1 MKTTLNSL
9 LFILFFAPALIFAQN
24 SVTGTVTEQSTSLPL
39 PGVNIIIQGTSS
51 GAATDFDGNYLI
63 NVNTG
68 DVLVF
73 SYVGYVTQEIAY
85 NGQSTIDVQLLE
97 DAAQLDEVIVIGY
110 GTTTKK
116 DATGSVDVVTA
127 KDFNVAVISPDQ
139 LLQGKAAGVRITNNG
154 GAPDSAPNIRIRGGS
169 SLSGNNSPLIVID
182 GVPLD
187 NGGIAGVGNPLSLI
201 NPNDIESFSILKDAS
216 ATAIYGS
223 RASNGVLIITTK
235 KGTSGDVKYNFSART
250 SISDIRATNQVKV
263 MDGNSFVRFVREYY
277 PDDLGVLGVP
287 VGSVVTDEPVSQ
299 IISTPNGNRAI
310 YNTDWQNAIFR
321 AAITN
326 DYNFSVRANL
336 LDRIPIRASVG
347 YNDTEGVV
355 KTNDY
360 ERLTASLRLTPKFLD
375 DHLKIDFNAKGTFV
389 DKNAVDEG
397 GALGGAVSMDPT
409 KPIYD
414 SNSVYGGF
422 YQQFLAPDNPNNP
435 NAKAGATNP
444 LAVLLQRSRPEKVN
458 RLLANLGLDYKFHFL
473 PELRAVVNLGLEASR
488 AKIKETFSD
497 NALNSYTR
505 ISSADLNN
513 PLDDGTYIL
522 QPGITFAEE
531 QHITNVTS
539 ESYLI
544 YRKEFDDSF
553 INNFDIQ
560 AGYSYQNFKN
570 DGNKDEF
577 KSDPNNPN
585 DPNDPQPD
593 DAVAG
598 IDYDLDNDGITGDRV
613 PNIDDKNLNN
623 RYFNEL
629 NLQSF
634 FGRSNINLGDRYLIT
649 VSFRADGSS
658 FFTEENRWGYFPAAA
673 IAWKLKEESFIKNVN
688 FINDVKIRLGWGE
701 TGQQDISGQVGFY
714 PSIPLFEIGSPES
727 QYIQGVTLYNAKEF
741 NPELTWEKTTT
752 YNAGI
757 DFDFFTNSFLSGA
770 FDIFKRETTDLLAVT
785 DVPPGQALTDALIQ
799 NVGSTDSKG
808 FELSLNLNPV
818 QNEDV
823 NLSLNGNL
831 SYNITEVTDLNGLDK
846 ISTGDNLPIGTGN
859 FLFRHAVGEEAGSA
873 FVHKQIYDASGSPVF
888 GAFVDLNGDGSI
900 TEDDRYYRAIQ
911 PNWTF
916 GFGLNLNYKNWDL
929 SASFRGQLDGEIYNS
944 RKLTRGDIE
953 NVLSFDGNSFNNT
966 LDFYEGAADLSFTDI
981 VDPIQYSDYFL
992 ENASFLRCE
1001 NIAIGHTLKDLFKDM
1016 TFKVYCAINNPFLVT
1031 NYSGQDPEN
1040 FSGIDDNFYPRPTVY
1055 NLGVNI
1061 DF

>member
-9 LFILFFAPALIFAQN
+9 LVILFFAPALIFAQN

-85 NGQSTIDVQLLE
+85 NGQSTIDVQFLE

-139 LLQGKAAGVRITNNG
+139 LLQGKAAGVRITNAG
-154 GAPDSAPNIRIRGGS
+154 GQPDAAPNIRIRGGS

-187 NGGIAGVGNPLSLI
+187 NGSIAGVGNPLSLI

-235 KGTSGDVKYNFSART
+235 KGTSGETKFNFSART
-250 SISDIRATNQVKV
+250 SISNINKSDQIAV
-263 MDGNSFVRFVREYY
+263 MDGKDFLRFANFYFN
-277 PDDLGVLGVP
+277 DDIGTIGVP
-287 VGSVVTDEPVSQ
+287 LGSVETDQPFR
-299 IISTPNGNRAI
+299 IFSTPEGDRAV
-310 YNTDWQNAIFR
+310 YNTDWQDAIYR
-321 AAITN
+321 SAITQ
-326 DYNFSVRANL
+326 DYNFGVRTNL
-336 LDRIPIRASVG
+336 LEKIPFRASIG
-347 YNDTEGVV
+347 YNETEGVV

-360 ERLTASLRLTPKFLD
+360 ERVTGSLRLTPKFFD
-375 DHLKIDFNAKGTFV
+375 DHLKIDFNAKGTLV

-397 GALGGAVSMDPT
+397 GAIGGAISMDPT

-414 SNSVYGGF
+414 SNSIFGGY
-422 YQQFLAPDNPNNP
+422 YQQLQSPNNPNDP
-435 NAKAGATNP
+435 NAKAGAGNP
-444 LAVLLQRSRPEKVN
+444 LGVLLQRTRPEKVQ
-458 RLLANLGLDYKFHFL
+458 RLLGNIELDYKFHFL
-473 PELRAVVNLGLEASR
+473 PELRGVVNLGLEASR
-488 AKIKETFSD
+488 ADIKERFSN
-497 NALNSYTR
+497 NAINAYALVPDTNVP
-505 ISSADLNN
+505 A
-513 PLDDGTYIL
+513 GTYVFN
-522 QPGITFAEE
+522 PGLSYAER
-531 QHITNVTS
+531 QHITNTTM
-539 ESYLI
+539 ESYLV
-544 YRKEFDDSF
+544 YRKEFDDLF
-553 INNFDIQ
+553 INNFDVQ

-577 KSDPNNPN
+577 ENDPVTGLRIPNVDPLNPNN
-585 DPNDPQPD
+585 
-593 DAVAG
+593 
-598 IDYDLDNDGITGDRV
+598 RF
-613 PNIDDKNLNN
+613 
-623 RYFNEL
+623 FNEL

-634 FGRSNINLGDRYLIT
+634 FGRTNINLGDRYLIT

-701 TGQQDISGQVGFY
+701 TGQQDVSGQVGFY

-727 QYIQGVTLYNAKEF
+727 QYITGVNLYNAKEF
-741 NPELTWEKTTT
+741 NPDLTWEKTTT
-752 YNAGI
+752 YNAGV
-757 DFDFFTNSFLSGA
+757 DFDFFSNSFLSGA
-770 FDIFKRETTDLLAVT
+770 FDIYKRETTDLLVVT
-785 DVPPGQALTDALIQ
+785 NVPPGQALSDQVIQ
-799 NVGSTDSKG
+799 NVGSTESKG
-808 FELSLNLNPV
+808 FELNLNLNPI
-818 QNEDV
+818 QNEDFD
-823 NLSLNGNL
+823 LSLTGNL
-831 SYNITEVTDLNGLDK
+831 SYNFTEVTDLKGVEQINAPDGGLA
-846 ISTGDNLPIGTGN
+846 IGTGN
-859 FLFRHAVGEEAGSA
+859 ILLRHALGEQAGSA
-873 FVHKQIYDASGSPVF
+873 WVLKQVYDADGDPILGSF
-888 GAFVDLNGDGSI
+888 ADLNGDNRI
-900 TEDDRYYRAIQ
+900 TEEDRYYRAIQ

-916 GFGLNLNYKNWDL
+916 GFGFNMNYKKWDL

-944 RKLTRGDIE
+944 RKLTHGAID
-953 NVLSFDGNSFNNT
+953 NAKSLDGTFFVNSLNFFNGEANPV
-966 LDFYEGAADLSFTDI
+966 FTDI
-981 VDPIQYSDYFL
+981 LDPVQYSDYFI
-992 ENASFLRCE
+992 EGASFLRCE
-1001 NIAIGHTLKDLFKDM
+1001 NIVLGHTLTNVLKNATLKIYGA
-1016 TFKVYCAINNPFLVT
+1016 VNNPFLIT

-1040 FSGIDDNFYPRPTVY
+1040 FTGIDNNFYPRPTVY

>member
-9 LFILFFAPALIFAQN
+9 LVILFFAPALIFAQN

-85 NGQSTIDVQLLE
+85 NGQSTIDVQFLE

-139 LLQGKAAGVRITNNG
+139 LLQGKAAGVRITNAG
-154 GAPDSAPNIRIRGGS
+154 GQPDAAPNIRIRGGS

-187 NGGIAGVGNPLSLI
+187 NGSIAGVGNPLSLI

-235 KGTSGDVKYNFSART
+235 KGTSGETKFNFSART
-250 SISDIRATNQVKV
+250 SISNINKSDQIAV
-263 MDGNSFVRFVREYY
+263 MDGKDFLRFANFYFN
-277 PDDLGVLGVP
+277 DDIGTIGVP
-287 VGSVVTDEPVSQ
+287 LGSVETDQPFR
-299 IISTPNGNRAI
+299 IFSTPEGDRAV
-310 YNTDWQNAIFR
+310 YNTDWQDAIYR
-321 AAITN
+321 SAITQ
-326 DYNFSVRANL
+326 DYNFGVRTNL
-336 LDRIPIRASVG
+336 LEKIPFRASIG
-347 YNDTEGVV
+347 YNETEGVV

-360 ERLTASLRLTPKFLD
+360 ERVTGSLRLTPKFFD
-375 DHLKIDFNAKGTFV
+375 DHLKIDFNAKGTLV

-397 GALGGAVSMDPT
+397 GAIGGAISMDPT

-414 SNSVYGGF
+414 SNSIFGGY
-422 YQQFLAPDNPNNP
+422 YQQLQSPNNPNDP
-435 NAKAGATNP
+435 NAKAGAGNP
-444 LAVLLQRSRPEKVN
+444 LGVLLQRTRPEKVK
-458 RLLANLGLDYKFHFL
+458 RLLGNIELDYKFHFL
-473 PELRAVVNLGLEASR
+473 PELRGVVNLGLEASR
-488 AKIKETFSD
+488 ADIKERFSN
-497 NALNSYTR
+497 NAINAYALVPDTNVP
-505 ISSADLNN
+505 A
-513 PLDDGTYIL
+513 GTYVFN
-522 QPGITFAEE
+522 PGLSYAER
-531 QHITNVTS
+531 QHITNTTM
-539 ESYLI
+539 ESYLV
-544 YRKEFDDSF
+544 YRKEFDDLF
-553 INNFDIQ
+553 INNFDVQ

-577 KSDPNNPN
+577 ENDPVTGLRIPNVDPLNPNN
-585 DPNDPQPD
+585 
-593 DAVAG
+593 
-598 IDYDLDNDGITGDRV
+598 RF
-613 PNIDDKNLNN
+613 
-623 RYFNEL
+623 FNEL

-634 FGRSNINLGDRYLIT
+634 FGRTNINLGDRYLIT

-714 PSIPLFEIGSPES
+714 PSIPLFQIGSPES
-727 QYIQGVTLYNAKEF
+727 QYITGVNLYNAKEF
-741 NPELTWEKTTT
+741 NPDLTWEKTTT
-752 YNAGI
+752 YNAGV
-757 DFDFFTNSFLSGA
+757 DFDFFSNSFLSGA
-770 FDIFKRETTDLLAVT
+770 FDIYKRETTDLLVVT
-785 DVPPGQALTDALIQ
+785 NVPPGQALSDQVIQ
-799 NVGSTDSKG
+799 NVGSTESKG
-808 FELSLNLNPV
+808 FELNLNLNPI
-818 QNEDV
+818 QNEDFD
-823 NLSLNGNL
+823 LSLTGNL
-831 SYNITEVTDLNGLDK
+831 SYNFTEVTDLKGVEQINAPDGGLA
-846 ISTGDNLPIGTGN
+846 IGTGN
-859 FLFRHAVGEEAGSA
+859 ILLRHALGEQAGSA
-873 FVHKQIYDASGSPVF
+873 WVLKQVYDADGDPILGSF
-888 GAFVDLNGDGSI
+888 ADLNGDNRI
-900 TEDDRYYRAIQ
+900 TEEDRYYRAIQ

-916 GFGLNLNYKNWDL
+916 GFGFNMNYKKWDL

-944 RKLTRGDIE
+944 RKLTHGAID
-953 NVLSFDGNSFNNT
+953 NAKSLDGTFFVNSLNFFNGEANPV
-966 LDFYEGAADLSFTDI
+966 FTDI
-981 VDPIQYSDYFL
+981 LDPVQYSDYFI
-992 ENASFLRCE
+992 EGASFLRCE
-1001 NIAIGHTLKDLFKDM
+1001 NIVLGHTLTNVLKNATLKIYGA
-1016 TFKVYCAINNPFLVT
+1016 VNNPFLIT

-1040 FSGIDDNFYPRPTVY
+1040 FTGIDNNFYPRPTVY